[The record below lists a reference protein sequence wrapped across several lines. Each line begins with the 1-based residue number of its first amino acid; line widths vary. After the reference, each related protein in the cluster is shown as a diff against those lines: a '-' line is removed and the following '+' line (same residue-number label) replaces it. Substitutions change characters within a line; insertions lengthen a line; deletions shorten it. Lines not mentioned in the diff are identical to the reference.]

1 MMLSSALEQ
10 WRFGFFD
17 QLESFRAFE
26 PLFDKLN
33 DVVFSIKDLQGRY
46 ISISE
51 ACVER
56 CQLAARHEAIG
67 KTAYDLFP
75 AHMAERYCEQD
86 DQVFSSGLP
95 LTDSLDLTLF
105 SDRSNGWC
113 LSHKFPLR
121 NTKGEIIG
129 LACLSQDIIE
139 PSRDGLIDKAFADTL
154 DYIRA
159 RFADGL
165 RVEDLAERAGLS
177 PAQFERRMKKI
188 FQLSPGQF
196 ILKTRIDAAATML
209 LHSEQ
214 SIADVALSVGF
225 CDQSALSRQFRQVTG
240 LSPRQYRQMSGKRPL

>member
-1 MMLSSALEQ
+1 MLSSALEQ
-10 WRFGFFD
+10 WRLGFFN
-17 QLESFRAFE
+17 QLETVLALE

-33 DVVFSIKDLQGRY
+33 DVVFSIKDRQGRY
-46 ISISE
+46 LSISE

-56 CQLAARHEAIG
+56 CNLSARHDAIG
-67 KTAYDLFP
+67 KTAYDIFP

-86 DQVFSSGLP
+86 DQVFSTGLP

-121 NTKGEIIG
+121 SRDGELVG
-129 LACLSQDIIE
+129 LACLSQDIVE
-139 PSRDGLIDKAFADTL
+139 PSREGLIDKAFADSI

-159 RFADGL
+159 HFAEGL
-165 RVEDLAERAGLS
+165 RVEELAEQAGLS
-177 PAQFERRMKKI
+177 AAQFERRMKKI

-196 ILKTRIDAAATML
+196 ILKTRIDAAATQL

-214 SIADVALSVGF
+214 SIADVALNVGF

-240 LSPRQYRQMSGKRPL
+240 LSPRQYRQMSGKKPI